1 VWWSTV
7 TRPWRKKRSN
17 MGPYLTSSPAARA
30 RRCCY
35 TFDGRRRCSSL
46 ARTVTKLDAVALG
59 SEPSGGQERGRA
71 ESERQK
77 WRRRRKGKGREPSSA
92 PDKARPAWATT
103 ATGGDR
109 RLRALHRERSHRAV
123 TGSMVSGVGP
133 GTGPGGEIRLGP
145 LTSGP
150 DPVTIF
156 SFKFSI

>member
-1 VWWSTV
+1 
-7 TRPWRKKRSN
+7 
-17 MGPYLTSSPAARA
+17 
-30 RRCCY
+30 
-35 TFDGRRRCSSL
+35 L

-77 WRRRRKGKGREPSSA
+77 RRRRRKGKGREPSSA
-92 PDKARPAWATT
+92 PDK
-103 ATGGDR
+103 
-109 RLRALHRERSHRAV
+109 AV